1 MEMREHDD
9 KSRAPTKA
17 DKPRLERPASERD
30 TEHLELPQRVCVR
43 APGLRSELT
52 TVEAAIRFI
61 DKRVAPELAKLPR
74 WTFARALLLEAQKTR
89 KARDLRAAIGQFT
102 QALTNEH
109 WLDVDRTGEK

>member
-9 KSRAPTKA
+9 KSQAPPKA
-17 DKPRLERPASERD
+17 EKPRLERPAERD
-30 TEHLELPQRVCVR
+30 TEHLELPQGVCVR

-61 DKRVAPELAKLPR
+61 DKRVARELAKLPR
-74 WTFARALLLEAQKTR
+74 WTFARALLLQAQKTR
-89 KARDLRAAIGQFT
+89 KARDLRAAVRQFT